1 MTAELEELNRLL
13 AEFPPAQVRRV
24 LDYVRALKLSPPGLD
39 YDTDDPTEDEL
50 RRESN
55 RTMQRFEDEHP
66 GEDWSGQPYTPG
78 YK

>member
-1 MTAELEELNRLL
+1 
-13 AEFPPAQVRRV
+13 